1 VDLGITGKWATVT
14 GSTRGLGLA
23 CAEALAA
30 EGVNIVLNARTDLE
44 GEQVADTLRSRFGVE
59 VIFVVGDVSTTEGRE
74 QIFAAHTNVDILVTN
89 ASGPSPSSFVDNS
102 ADQWAEA
109 FNMNFHSA
117 VGMMQLVLPGMRE
130 RKFGRIINI
139 TSAMVTSPHP
149 FMTLSIA
156 ARTALTG
163 VTKAVSKEVV
173 SDNVTINNILPE
185 RIDTGRQRQMAE
197 LQVQFRGI
205 TLEEAYDEMKQ
216 TIAAKR
222 LGRPDEVGA
231 ACAFLASVHAGYI
244 SGENLHL
251 DGGSYDGLI

>member
-1 VDLGITGKWATVT
+1 MDLGISGKWAIVS

-30 EGVNIVLNARTDLE
+30 EGVNIVLNARTDIE
-44 GEQVADTLRSRFGVE
+44 GEQVAVDLRARFGVE
-59 VIFVVGDVSTTEGRE
+59 VIFVVADVATAGGRE
-74 QIFAAHTNVDILVTN
+74 KLYATHPNVDILVTN

-102 ADQWAEA
+102 AEQWSEA
-109 FNMNFHSA
+109 FDMNFHSA

-231 ACAFLASVHAGYI
+231 ACAFFASVHAGYI